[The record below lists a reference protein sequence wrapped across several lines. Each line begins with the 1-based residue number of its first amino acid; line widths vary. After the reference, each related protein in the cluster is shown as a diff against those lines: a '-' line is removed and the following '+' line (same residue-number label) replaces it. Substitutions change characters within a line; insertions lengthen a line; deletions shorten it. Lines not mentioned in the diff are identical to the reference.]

1 MLGPFPHRTHTVA
14 NDPSNNPLLLETQFM
29 NDGYI
34 SAWSTVWKTKLT
46 VKETKVRIKHILAGK
61 RNFTWN
67 RLELGFPSGDDPGDI
82 EEKGI

>member
-1 MLGPFPHRTHTVA
+1 M
-14 NDPSNNPLLLETQFM
+14 
-29 NDGYI
+29 
-34 SAWSTVWKTKLT
+34 T